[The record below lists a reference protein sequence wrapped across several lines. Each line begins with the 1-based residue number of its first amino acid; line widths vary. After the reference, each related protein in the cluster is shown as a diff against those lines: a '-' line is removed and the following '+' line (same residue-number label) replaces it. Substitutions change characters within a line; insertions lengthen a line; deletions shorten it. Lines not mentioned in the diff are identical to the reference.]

1 MLTVGASDSSGG
13 SGIQADLRTLAA
25 MRMHGASVVTAVV
38 SRNTRGTTDVYPQ
51 PATVVS
57 GQLGA
62 VLEDL
67 PVAAVKTGMSP
78 HPETAIAVAAR
89 ARSGALPNL
98 VVDPVLESAGGP
110 RSAGASRKGLAAAL
124 ERLLPHALVATPNR
138 EEASLLVGWEV
149 VTPDDMAKAAAQL
162 SAGGPRYVVI
172 TGGNFVVGDN
182 AIDVVWADGAA
193 RMLHSPRPAAATP
206 TAAVPR
212 SRPPSRPGSP
222 SATTRRRRSP
232 GRRGS
237 SAGRSATPP
246 TGGSAPH
253 RPNRPVRLVGPH
265 PAVVGAAA
273 GMMHVWTRR
282 R

>member
-67 PVAAVKTGMSP
+67 PVAAVKTGMFP
-78 HPETAIAVAAR
+78 NPETAIAVAAR

-98 VVDPVLESAGGP
+98 VVDPVLEFAGGP
-110 RSAGASRKGLAAAL
+110 RPPVPPGRGSLRLWSGSCRTRWSR
-124 ERLLPHALVATPNR
+124 PPNR

-172 TGGNFVVGDN
+172 TGGDFVVGDN

-193 RMLHSPRPAAATP
+193 RMLHSPRVSSRNTDGSGATFATAVAARLALGDDPAEAIAWSKGFVGRAISDAADWRIGAGTGP
-206 TAAVPR
+206 IDQF
-212 SRPPSRPGSP
+212 GW
-222 SATTRRRRSP
+222 SALTLR
-232 GRRGS
+232 
-237 SAGRSATPP
+237 
-246 TGGSAPH
+246 
-253 RPNRPVRLVGPH
+253 
-265 PAVVGAAA
+265 
-273 GMMHVWTRR
+273 
-282 R
+282 